1 MLAAVCN
8 VDYPCPKVRPS
19 LPMQLNPRQ
28 LEAFRSVMVSGSM
41 TVAAELL
48 KVSQPAVSALIRD
61 LEKRLEIRLFRREG
75 NRLIPGAEAQRLFR
89 EVDRF
94 YQGMEQIERVAM
106 DLKSARIGTLR
117 VASMHTLGLSLL
129 SEAIKDFSLS
139 RPDLAISLDVRNSL
153 GVLELAAAHQ
163 IDVGFVQMS
172 GTEYPGVDVS
182 PLPSVAAVCVL
193 PRGHALAR
201 KKSLKII
208 DLQDETLISLS
219 HNSPVRMRLEMELEA
234 ARVTCK
240 RSVVTS
246 LGHVACSM
254 VAGGLGLTVVDPFTA
269 RRVREPG
276 VVWRP
281 LSPAVEF
288 QFSIVL
294 PAHQPRSKVVDDFIK
309 VVKTLFKANVALP

>member
-1 MLAAVCN
+1 M
-8 VDYPCPKVRPS
+8 P
-19 LPMQLNPRQ
+19 LNPRQ

-48 KVSQPAVSALIRD
+48 KISQPAVSALIRD

-89 EVDRF
+89 EVDKF
-94 YQGMEQIERVAM
+94 YQGMEQIERVAL

-129 SEAIKDFSLS
+129 TEGVRQFSLS

-163 IDVGFVQMS
+163 IDIGFVQMS
-172 GTEYPGVDVS
+172 GTEYPGVDVF

-201 KKSLKII
+201 KKSLKIT
-208 DLQDETLISLS
+208 DLQDQPLISLS
-219 HNSPVRMRLEMELEA
+219 RNSPVRMRLEMELEA
-234 ARVTCK
+234 AGVTCK

-246 LGHVACSM
+246 LGHVACSL

-269 RRVREPG
+269 RRVRDSG

-281 LSPAVEF
+281 LLPAVKF
-288 QFSIVL
+288 HFSMVL
-294 PAHQPRSKVVDDFIK
+294 PTHQPRSKVVEDFIK
-309 VVKTLFKANVALP
+309 VVKELFKANVPLP

>member
-1 MLAAVCN
+1 MH
-8 VDYPCPKVRPS
+8 
-19 LPMQLNPRQ
+19 LNPRQ

-41 TVAAELL
+41 TMAAERL
-48 KVSQPAVSALIRD
+48 KISQPAVSALIRD

-94 YQGMEQIERVAM
+94 YQGIEQIERVAL

-129 SEAIKDFSLS
+129 SEGVRQFSLS
-139 RPDLAISLDVRNSL
+139 RPEVAISLDVRNSL

-163 IDVGFVQMS
+163 IDIGFVQMS
-172 GTEYPGVDVS
+172 GDEYPGVDVF

-201 KKSLKII
+201 KRSLKIT
-208 DLQDETLISLS
+208 DLQDQALISLNS
-219 HNSPVRMRLEMELEA
+219 NSPVRMRLEMELDA
-234 ARVTCK
+234 AGVTCR

-246 LGHVACSM
+246 LGHVACSL
-254 VAGGLGLTVVDPFTA
+254 VSGGLGLAVVDPFTA
-269 RRVREPG
+269 RRVRDPG

-281 LSPAVEF
+281 LSPAVLF
-288 QFSIVL
+288 HFSMVL
-294 PAHQPRSKVVDDFIK
+294 PTHQPRSKVVEDFIK
-309 VVKTLFKANVALP
+309 VVRELFKASVDLP

>member
-1 MLAAVCN
+1 
-8 VDYPCPKVRPS
+8 
-19 LPMQLNPRQ
+19 MQLNPRQ

>member
-1 MLAAVCN
+1 
-8 VDYPCPKVRPS
+8 
-19 LPMQLNPRQ
+19 MQLNPRQ

-41 TVAAELL
+41 TVAAERL
-48 KVSQPAVSALIRD
+48 KISQPAVSALIRD

-94 YQGMEQIERVAM
+94 YQGMEQIERVAL

-129 SEAIKDFSLS
+129 SECVRQFSLS
-139 RPDLAISLDVRNSL
+139 RPELAISLDVRNSL
-153 GVLELAAAHQ
+153 GVMELAAAHQ
-163 IDVGFVQMS
+163 IDIGFVQMS
-172 GTEYPGVDVS
+172 GDEYPGVDVL

-201 KKSLKII
+201 KRSLKIT
-208 DLQDETLISLS
+208 DLQDEALISLNR
-219 HNSPVRMRLEMELEA
+219 NSPVRMRLEMELDA
-234 ARVTCK
+234 AGVTCK

-246 LGHVACSM
+246 LGHVACSL

-269 RRVREPG
+269 RRVRDPG

-281 LSPAVEF
+281 LSPAVQF
-288 QFSIVL
+288 QFSMVL
-294 PAHQPRSKVVDDFIK
+294 PSHQPRSKVVEDFIK
-309 VVKTLFKANVALP
+309 LVKEQLKASVASS

>member
-1 MLAAVCN
+1 
-8 VDYPCPKVRPS
+8 
-19 LPMQLNPRQ
+19 MQLNPRQ

-41 TVAAELL
+41 TMAAERL
-48 KVSQPAVSALIRD
+48 KITQPAVSALIRD

-75 NRLIPGAEAQRLFR
+75 NRLIPGAEAQRLFQ

-94 YQGMEQIERVAM
+94 YQGMEQIERVAF

-129 SEAIKDFSLS
+129 SESVRQFSLS
-139 RPDLAISLDVRNSL
+139 RPELAISLDVRNSL

-163 IDVGFVQMS
+163 IDIGFVQMS
-172 GTEYPGVDVS
+172 GDEYPGVDVF

-201 KKSLKII
+201 KKSLKIT
-208 DLQDETLISLS
+208 DLQDQPLISLS
-219 HNSPVRMRLEMELEA
+219 HNSPVRMRLEMELDA
-234 ARVTCK
+234 AGVTCK

-246 LGHVACSM
+246 LGHVACSL
-254 VAGGLGLTVVDPFTA
+254 VAGGLGLAVVDPFTA
-269 RRVREPG
+269 RRMKDAG

-281 LSPAVEF
+281 LVPAV
-288 QFSIVL
+288 QFHFSMVL
-294 PAHQPRSKVVDDFIK
+294 PAHQPRSKVVEDFIK
-309 VVKTLFKANVALP
+309 VVKALFKASDTP

>member
-1 MLAAVCN
+1 
-8 VDYPCPKVRPS
+8 
-19 LPMQLNPRQ
+19 MQLNPRQ

-48 KVSQPAVSALIRD
+48 KITQPAVSALIKD

-94 YQGMEQIERVAM
+94 YQGMEQIERVAQ

-117 VASMHTLGLSLL
+117 IATMHTLGLSLL
-129 SEAIKDFSLS
+129 SEGVRQFSLS

-153 GVLELAAAHQ
+153 GVLKLAAAHQ
-163 IDVGFVQMS
+163 IDIGFVQML
-172 GTEYPGVDVS
+172 GDEYPGVDVF

-193 PRGHALAR
+193 PRGHDLAR
-201 KKSLKII
+201 KKSIKITE
-208 DLQDETLISLS
+208 LQDEPLISLS
-219 HNSPVRMRLEMELEA
+219 RNSSVRIRLEMELEA
-234 ARVTCK
+234 AGVTCK
-240 RSVVTS
+240 RSVDTS
-246 LGHVACSM
+246 LGHVACSL

-269 RRVREPG
+269 RRVRDPG

-281 LSPAVEF
+281 LLPAV
-288 QFSIVL
+288 QFHFSMVL
-294 PAHQPRSKVVDDFIK
+294 PSHQPRSRVVEDFIK
-309 VVKTLFKANVALP
+309 LVKELFKANVPLP

>member
-1 MLAAVCN
+1 
-8 VDYPCPKVRPS
+8 
-19 LPMQLNPRQ
+19 MQLNPRQ

-41 TVAAELL
+41 TVAAERL
-48 KVSQPAVSALIRD
+48 KISQPAVSALIRD

-94 YQGMEQIERVAM
+94 YQGMEQIERVAL

-117 VASMHTLGLSLL
+117 VASVHTLGLSLL
-129 SEAIKDFSLS
+129 SECVRQFSLS
-139 RPDLAISLDVRNSL
+139 RHELAISLDVRNSL
-153 GVLELAAAHQ
+153 GVMELAAAHQ
-163 IDVGFVQMS
+163 IDIGFVQMS
-172 GTEYPGVDVS
+172 GDEYPGVDVL

-201 KKSLKII
+201 KRSLKIT
-208 DLQDETLISLS
+208 DLQDEALISLNR
-219 HNSPVRMRLEMELEA
+219 NSPVRMRLEMELDA
-234 ARVTCK
+234 AGVTCK

-246 LGHVACSM
+246 LGHVACSL

-269 RRVREPG
+269 RRVRDPG

-281 LSPAVEF
+281 LSPAVQF
-288 QFSIVL
+288 QFSMVL
-294 PAHQPRSKVVDDFIK
+294 PSHQPRSKVVEDFIK
-309 VVKTLFKANVALP
+309 LVKEQFKASVASS

>member
-1 MLAAVCN
+1 
-8 VDYPCPKVRPS
+8 
-19 LPMQLNPRQ
+19 MQLNPSQ

-41 TVAAELL
+41 TVAAERL
-48 KVSQPAVSALIRD
+48 KISQPAVSALIRD

-94 YQGMEQIERVAM
+94 YQGMEQIERVAL

-117 VASMHTLGLSLL
+117 VASVHTLGLSLL
-129 SEAIKDFSLS
+129 SECVRQFSLS
-139 RPDLAISLDVRNSL
+139 RPELAISLDVRNSL
-153 GVLELAAAHQ
+153 GVMELAAAHQ
-163 IDVGFVQMS
+163 IDIGFVQMS
-172 GTEYPGVDVS
+172 GDEYPGVDVL

-201 KKSLKII
+201 KRSLKIT
-208 DLQDETLISLS
+208 DLQDEALISLNR
-219 HNSPVRMRLEMELEA
+219 NSPVRMRLEMELDA
-234 ARVTCK
+234 AGVTCK

-246 LGHVACSM
+246 LGHVACSL

-269 RRVREPG
+269 RRVRDPG

-281 LSPAVEF
+281 LSPAVQF
-288 QFSIVL
+288 QFSMVL
-294 PAHQPRSKVVDDFIK
+294 PSHQPRSKVVEDFIK
-309 VVKTLFKANVALP
+309 LVKEQFKASVASS

>member
-1 MLAAVCN
+1 
-8 VDYPCPKVRPS
+8 
-19 LPMQLNPRQ
+19 
-28 LEAFRSVMVSGSM
+28 MVSGSM
-41 TVAAELL
+41 TVAAERL
-48 KVSQPAVSALIRD
+48 KISQPAVSALIRD

-94 YQGMEQIERVAM
+94 YQGMEQIERVAL

-129 SEAIKDFSLS
+129 SECVRQFSLS
-139 RPDLAISLDVRNSL
+139 RPELAISLDVRNSL
-153 GVLELAAAHQ
+153 GVMELAAAHQ
-163 IDVGFVQMS
+163 IDIGFVQMS
-172 GTEYPGVDVS
+172 GDEYPGVDVL

-201 KKSLKII
+201 KRSLKIT
-208 DLQDETLISLS
+208 DLQDEALISLNR
-219 HNSPVRMRLEMELEA
+219 NSPVRMRLEMELDA
-234 ARVTCK
+234 AGVTCK

-246 LGHVACSM
+246 LGHVACSL

-269 RRVREPG
+269 RRVRDPG

-281 LSPAVEF
+281 LSPAVQF
-288 QFSIVL
+288 QFSMVL
-294 PAHQPRSKVVDDFIK
+294 PSHQPRSKVVEDFIK
-309 VVKTLFKANVALP
+309 LVKEQFKASVASS